1 MFWFVFPK
9 HKDFLATN
17 QFIYSFVFFSSKDVK
32 IVERILKGR
41 GGRTQFNGREY
52 EQGRGFSLLR
62 GKVKGVTT
70 YIKKRK
76 GAESY
81 ILRFFWV
88 QEVINEGWLR
98 GESEERR
105 GGESKT
111 LDWQVSILSSTPKLK
126 EENLEET
133 SENQLTDENTRRC
146 FKEAR
151 KETAKFKEME
161 RPECSFKH
169 YETSSQAAPHVCP
182 KLLPN
187 RQLVILS

>member
-41 GGRTQFNGREY
+41 GGRIQFNGREY
-52 EQGRGFSLLR
+52 EQGRGFSLQR
-62 GKVKGVTT
+62 WKVKGVTT

-105 GGESKT
+105 GGKSKA

-126 EENLEET
+126 EEKLEET
-133 SENQLTDENTRRC
+133 SENQLMRIPGDVL
-146 FKEAR
+146 R
-151 KETAKFKEME
+151 KREKRAKFKEME
-161 RPECSFKH
+161 CPECSFKH
-169 YETSSQAAPHVCP
+169 YETSSQAAPHMCP

>member
-17 QFIYSFVFFSSKDVK
+17 QFIYSFVFFSPKDVK
-32 IVERILKGR
+32 TVERILKGR
-41 GGRTQFNGREY
+41 GGRTQFNGWEY
-52 EQGRGFSLLR
+52 EQGRGFSLQR
-62 GKVKGVTT
+62 WTVKGVTT